1 MIRGAVYRV
10 DLGDAKRGHEQK
22 GKRLGVCLSSA
33 PLGWSTVTVAPTS
46 TSAQDAV
53 FRPRLTIGGRSTV
66 VLVDQVRTLDLRYV
80 FGDPVD
86 YLTHTDLGQV
96 DYALGLYLGLKIT
109 PDW

>member
-1 MIRGAVYRV
+1 MYRV

-33 PLGWSTVTVAPTS
+33 PAGWSTMTVAPTS

-53 FRPRLTIGGRSTV
+53 FRPRMTIAGRSTV
-66 VLVDQVRTLDLRYV
+66 ILIDQVRTIDISYV

-86 YLTHTDLGQV
+86 YLTGTDMGQIEH
-96 DYALGLYLGLKIT
+96 ALGLYLGLKIN
-109 PDW
+109 PDWW